1 MSYVGPYLQC
11 PFNESHRIIEGRL
24 QKHLFKCRKNYPKNY
39 KVVCPFDATHM
50 LDPYEYEHHLSVCT
64 TSGNMKC
71 YTNSFEPQVEV
82 GTVSIEE
89 ACSLQTNTLDNEDW
103 FGNTPTYDPL
113 LATANKPIVR
123 TAIGLSKAKK
133 KEFKQRERDRLSA
146 LENSQNKN
154 NSKLSVAYNE
164 PEFGLPLREPK
175 KAAIA
180 LSCNGGTDNVS
191 ISDLIS
197 KLKEVTVTKANDSV
211 LEKSTS
217 QDKEEENIFKGDTST
232 SANQHNA
239 SSTTEHNVSGAKN
252 ISKMRGHGSQDN
264 DVKLD
269 RSDEVRDKNSNV
281 RENLTEATGNESQKV
296 RHLNPRSA
304 ATLRG
309 EVKKIS
315 TGRGFTI
322 AYQYLKAEVSKN
334 QTLENDSEDFSVIYG
349 FNEDEENCDPQN
361 KQESP

>member
-1 MSYVGPYLQC
+1 MTYVGPYLRC

-24 QKHLFKCRKNYPKNY
+24 QKHLFKCRRNYPKNY

-71 YTNSFEPQVEV
+71 YTTTFESEKEV
-82 GTVSIEE
+82 GTIPIEE

-103 FGNTPTYDPL
+103 FGSTPTYNPL
-113 LATANKPIVR
+113 VATANKPIVR

-146 LENSQNKN
+146 LENNQDKD
-154 NSKLSVAYNE
+154 NSKQQSTVYKE
-164 PEFGLPLREPK
+164 PEFASPLRPPK
-175 KAAIA
+175 KAAKA
-180 LSCNGGTDNVS
+180 LSCTGGTDNVS

-197 KLKEVTVTKANDSV
+197 KLKEVTVKNTDGCSA
-211 LEKSTS
+211 LEKNTS
-217 QDKEEENIFKGDTST
+217 QGKEENILEEGTST
-232 SANQHNA
+232 SANEHNV
-239 SSTTEHNVSGAKN
+239 SNTTEHNVSN
-252 ISKMRGHGSQDN
+252 TTEHN
-264 DVKLD
+264 V
-269 RSDEVRDKNSNV
+269 SNV
-281 RENLTEATGNESQKV
+281 RENLTESAANKSQKV
-296 RHLNPRSA
+296 RHLTPRSA

-322 AYQYLKAEVSKN
+322 AYQYLKAEVSRN
-334 QTLENDSEDFSVIYG
+334 QTLENDSEDFGLIYG
-349 FNEDEENCDPQN
+349 YNDDEENCDPQN
-361 KQESP
+361 KQE

>member
-1 MSYVGPYLQC
+1 MSFVGAYLRC

-24 QKHLFKCRKNYPKNY
+24 QKHLFKCRRNYPKNY
-39 KVVCPFDATHM
+39 KVVCPFDASHM

-64 TSGNMKC
+64 TSGNMMC
-71 YTNSFEPQVEV
+71 YTTSFESEKEV
-82 GTVSIEE
+82 GTIPIEE

-103 FGNTPTYDPL
+103 FGNTPTYNPL
-113 LATANKPIVR
+113 VATANKPIVR

-146 LENSQNKN
+146 LENSQDKN
-154 NSKLSVAYNE
+154 NSKQQSIVYKE
-164 PEFGLPLREPK
+164 PEFASPLRPPK
-175 KAAIA
+175 KAAKA
-180 LSCNGGTDNVS
+180 LSCTGGTDNVS

-197 KLKEVTVTKANDSV
+197 KLKEVTVKNPDGCSA
-211 LEKSTS
+211 LEKNTS
-217 QDKEEENIFKGDTST
+217 QGKEEEENILKEDTST

-239 SSTTEHNVSGAKN
+239 SNTTGHNV
-252 ISKMRGHGSQDN
+252 
-264 DVKLD
+264 
-269 RSDEVRDKNSNV
+269 SNV
-281 RENLTEATGNESQKV
+281 RENLTETAGNESRKV

-322 AYQYLKAEVSKN
+322 AYQYLKAEVSRN
-334 QTLENDSEDFSVIYG
+334 QTLENDSKDFGIIYG
-349 FNEDEENCDPQN
+349 YNEDEENCDPQN
-361 KQESP
+361 KLE